1 MTDTLLL
8 VVIALLAVNILF
20 VGTYI
25 VLVLKEVRKSV
36 ITINRILDSVAAVS
50 NAIAHPVEQAPG
62 MVAAIVDGI
71 KAARAIQDVVG
82 KRKNKVE
89 KENGPTK

>member
-36 ITINRILDSVAAVS
+36 TTINRILDSVAAVS
-50 NAIAHPVEQAPG
+50 NAIAHPMTQAPG

-71 KAARAIQDVVG
+71 KAARTIQDAVA

-89 KENGPTK
+89 KENGSTK